1 MSTAQRSNRAAQ
13 QVSRSA
19 FFSIDA
25 LDASGSH
32 AWRLL
37 DDEETWRACVYAEPL
52 DKHDARITDKETAK
66 DWAGRRLKKDKTYV
80 LTAKRKAGKFDFLMR
95 GIFAHAVLHRLSPAP
110 VPDKQQMLDCIA
122 GLEPGTPWL
131 LYLDAGGNFRA
142 LDSHASPI
150 IGNLDIAVRGEIAS
164 SEDYV
169 GEKAVKNAEMMNE
182 LRLQFLAGWLEHL
195 QSSNMSVFIPE
206 VKKLKEEA
214 AYIEAIHNWQHE

>member
-1 MSTAQRSNRAAQ
+1 VSTAQRGKRTAQ
-13 QVSRSA
+13 QVSRST

-25 LDASGSH
+25 LAASGSH

-37 DDEETWRACVYAEPL
+37 DDEKTWRKSRYAEPF
-52 DKHDARITDKETAK
+52 DTHDARITDKEIAE

-80 LTAKRKAGKFDFLMR
+80 LAAKSRAGRFDFLMR

-131 LYLDAGGNFRA
+131 IYLDASGNFRA
-142 LDSHASPI
+142 LDSHATPI
-150 IGNLDIAVRGEIAS
+150 IGNPDIAVRGEIAS

-169 GEKAVKNAEMMNE
+169 GKKAVKNAEMMNE

-195 QSSNMSVFIPE
+195 QSSNMNVFIPE
-206 VKKLKEEA
+206 VKKLKGEDD
-214 AYIEAIHNWQHE
+214 YIEAIHNWQHE

>member
-1 MSTAQRSNRAAQ
+1 LNA
-13 QVSRSA
+13 V
-19 FFSIDA
+19 FSIDA
-25 LDASGSH
+25 LDAAGSH

-37 DDEETWRACVYAEPL
+37 EDEETWRPCVYAEPL
-52 DKHDARITDKETAK
+52 DKNDARITDKNTAEN
-66 DWAGRRLKKDKTYV
+66 WAGHLLKKDKTHV
-80 LTAKRKAGKFDFLMR
+80 LVAKDKTGKFDFLMR
-95 GIFAHAVLHRLSPAP
+95 GIFAHAVLHRLSPSP
-110 VPDKQQMLDCIA
+110 VPNKQQMLDCIA

-142 LDSHASPI
+142 LDSQSTHI

-164 SEDYV
+164 SGDYI
-169 GEKAVKNAEMMNE
+169 GEKAVKNDEMMNE

-195 QSSNMSVFIPE
+195 QSSNMSIFISE